1 MRSRIAT
8 VLTTALLFGGTAGA
22 IAIAGQGSSGGPT
35 GGAASG
41 QYCNHK
47 QTHGHGKCKGHHKHH
62 GHCNKRGHG
71 RGNGKCKGHGK
82 HHGKKGKHGH
92 RHGRKH

>member
-8 VLTTALLFGGTAGA
+8 VLTTAVLLGGAGGA

-41 QYCNHK
+41 QYCNKK
-47 QTHGHGKCKGHHKHH
+47 QTHGNGKCKGHHKHH
-62 GHCNKRGHG
+62 GHCNKKGRG
-71 RGNGKCKGHGK
+71 RGNGKCKGHHK
-82 HHGKKGKHGH
+82 HHGKHHKKH
-92 RHGRKH
+92 